1 MKSARVSLRAEPQE
15 RLTTDYIK
23 DMVKRYDF
31 FDSYWN
37 VFGSFENEFVD
48 NGGGTVTDR
57 ATGLMWQKSGSSRSK
72 TWSKANL
79 YIDTLNKNQFAGY
92 SDWRLPTIDELAS
105 LIEKKDMGGLHLDP
119 LFDRKQTH
127 CWSSDNGPEL
137 TYGPHGLFE
146 TGIVNFAEGRV
157 KHARWT
163 KWNVDKAITH
173 YNIRDSNYTRAVRS
187 LKSQ

>member
-15 RLTTDYIK
+15 RLATDYIK

-92 SDWRLPTIDELAS
+92 SDWRLPTIDELVS
-105 LIEKKDMGGLHLDP
+105 LIEKSDTDKLHIHSM
-119 LFDRKQTH
+119 FDRKQKH
-127 CWSSDNGPEL
+127 CWSKDSSDKPLHPEI
-137 TYGPHGLFE
+137 TQQRW
-146 TGIVNFAEGRV
+146 TVNFVRGRYV
-157 KHARWT
+157 LASYCFLA
-163 KWNVDKAITH
+163 NCSSPYNH
-173 YNIRDSNYTRAVRS
+173 YDVAKFNYVRAVRS
-187 LKSQ
+187 VK